1 MSNKKMILNLSSLVL
16 IRSAAALIAI
26 RMIDREVNPLNSDG
40 ALQGRGEFT
49 EP

>member
-1 MSNKKMILNLSSLVL
+1 MANKKMILGSLVL
-16 IRSAAALIAI
+16 IMSATALIAI
-26 RMIDREVNPLNSDG
+26 RVIEREVNPLNSDG